1 LPEVPLP
8 EWPFSRYVD
17 GAEEDAA
24 MSHLIERDMIVRAND
39 RLAPGL
45 VITGMTGCAVLALIR
60 DVGGWFG
67 AW

>member
-1 LPEVPLP
+1 MWMGLKRMQP
-8 EWPFSRYVD
+8 
-17 GAEEDAA
+17 